1 MKTTALSTEQGHIAL
16 YAALV
21 APVIVSLGVLAV
33 DLSGWNA
40 LRQTL
45 QKEADRIALQVVQ
58 VLPDR
63 VAAQSLV
70 GKLASSLNI
79 PGVRG
84 RAYFGGDKNPG
95 GLALSVQLEAN
106 YRSAFDFFIKPLTG
120 EQFFSVAREG
130 VVQIA
135 PTDTVLILADGHTLR
150 PSLRTDT
157 VDPGKFIPD
166 TPWGDAADWPASGY
180 FGCALEPRIS
190 SDNAEISGGFRWWEG
205 WKSSYPRWATQACFN
220 PVLSPYKSAAITIAD
235 SLVAFSGN
243 RLGLIFTPGLPS
255 GAGFAVSRFLQGE
268 VKSQGEAHFAGRIGG
283 YFDGDSAVASWLN
296 YYEPETGLG
305 DEACILFSD
314 PATSLNYRYTIPE
327 AAVTLPASGASASC
341 SEALPETTCGV
352 RHTSTSHVLNSCY
365 RDSALRLREAIYWH
379 AARSAQPG
387 FDAEPNLLAA
397 IKGAL
402 GDIAAVSGNTLLNN
416 DIGRRGN
423 LAYLPTRQ
431 IIALTDSLS
440 TSLESE
446 LDELGEILRAT
457 NTDLVVIGFSH
468 LGLDSAR
475 TVTLKGALLTLASRA
490 EQLSAT
496 GDPSPV
502 RVFSVD
508 SPEALLELVP
518 KILTASR
525 KVTVRS

>member
-1 MKTTALSTEQGHIAL
+1 MKTAAASTEQGHIAL
-16 YAALV
+16 YAALIT
-21 APVIVSLGVLAV
+21 PIIVSLGVLAC
-33 DLSGWNA
+33 DISGWNA

-45 QKEADRIALQVVQ
+45 QKEADRIAFQVVH

-63 VAAQSLV
+63 VAAQLMV
-70 GKLASSLNI
+70 NKLTSSLPI

-84 RAYFGGDKNPG
+84 QAYFGDDKNPG

-106 YRSAFDFFIKPLTG
+106 YRSAFDFFIRPLTG

-135 PTDTVLILADGHTLR
+135 PTDSVLILADGHTLR
-150 PSLRTDT
+150 PELGADL
-157 VDPGKFIPD
+157 VDPGKFTPN

-180 FGCALEPRIS
+180 FACALEPK
-190 SDNAEISGGFRWWEG
+190 ISGNTGGAKRGVRWWEA

-220 PVLSPYKSAAITIAD
+220 PVLSPYKAAAITIAD
-235 SLVAFSGN
+235 SLTAFSGN

-255 GAGFAVSRFLQGE
+255 AAGFAVGRFLQGE
-268 VKSQGEAHFAGRIGG
+268 VNSQGDTHFAGRIGG
-283 YFDGDSAVASWLN
+283 YFDGVSAEANWLN

-314 PATSLNYRYTIPE
+314 PATSLNYRYTIPG
-327 AAVTLPASGASASC
+327 AAVPLPSIGAEASC
-341 SEALPETTCGV
+341 SEPLPEAVCGV

-379 AARSAQPG
+379 AARLAEPG
-387 FDAEPNLLAA
+387 FNAEPDLLAA
-397 IKGAL
+397 IKEAL
-402 GDIAAVSGNTLLNN
+402 SDIAAVSGNVRLNN
-416 DIGRRGN
+416 DVSHRGN

-446 LDELGEILRAT
+446 LDDIAEILLGT
-457 NTDLVVIGFSH
+457 NTSLVVVGFSH
-468 LGLDSAR
+468 VGLDSAR
-475 TVTLKGALLTLASRA
+475 KLNLKGALLTLANRA
-490 EQLSAT
+490 ERLST
-496 GDPSPV
+496 TDSPSPLKV
-502 RVFSVD
+502 YSLD

-518 KILTASR
+518 RILLATR